1 MLPMDIMRAH
11 LVISSCWQR
20 TFQFHWL
27 WWITSCDCLRNKFQ
41 ERIWARIQM
50 PSCWAWRRGYLPSF
64 THYFQNTEIC
74 QENNLTFQKSSPQP
88 GSPWEL
94 TASSE
99 LHPPRD
105 WPQSLVGWRGCLVFW
120 LFWVFIVPRGI
131 SSYGAHALECR
142 LSSGAGA

>member
-50 PSCWAWRRGYLPSF
+50 PSCWAWRQGYLPSF
-64 THYFQNTEIC
+64 TNSGTLRFAMKITF
-74 QENNLTFQKSSPQP
+74 TFQKSSPQP
-88 GSPWEL
+88 GSPRKL
-94 TASSE
+94 TAGSG
-99 LHPPRD
+99 LHPSRD
-105 WPQSLVGWRGCLVFW
+105 WPQGLVGWRGCFAFW
-120 LFWVFIVPRGI
+120 LFWVFIVPLGI
-131 SSYGAHALECR
+131 SSYGAHTLECR
-142 LSSGAGA
+142 LHNGVGA